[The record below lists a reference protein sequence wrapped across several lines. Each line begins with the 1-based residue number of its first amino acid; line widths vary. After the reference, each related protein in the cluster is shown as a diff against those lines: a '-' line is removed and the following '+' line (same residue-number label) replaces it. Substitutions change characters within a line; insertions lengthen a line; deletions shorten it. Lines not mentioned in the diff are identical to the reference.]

1 MVTQTRVSDRALS
14 NRSSLILKIDRS
26 FVRDI
31 VTDANDATLVSA
43 VIKMGRH
50 LKLRGL
56 YNWSEWSIT
65 N

>member
-1 MVTQTRVSDRALS
+1 MVTQTRVSIRALS
-14 NRSSLILKIDRS
+14 NRPSLKIDRS

-65 N
+65 D